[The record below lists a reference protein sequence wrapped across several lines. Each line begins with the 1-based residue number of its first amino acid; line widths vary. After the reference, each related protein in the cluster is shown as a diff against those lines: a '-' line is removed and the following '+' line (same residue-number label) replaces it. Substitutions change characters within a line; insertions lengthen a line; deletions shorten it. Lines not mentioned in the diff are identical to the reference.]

1 MTDDIRLEISPAV
14 AAASVALIAFTP
26 VGVAARAADGRTA
39 TRAQR

>member
-14 AAASVALIAFTP
+14 AASVALIAFTP